1 MIGLAFWAPHPALKA
16 MPVDRARDS
25 SGHRAAGPEE
35 ELQNKNGH
43 PVGATRGSGFSVP
56 PYGMRLDAC
65 RRRLTKRDARPAM
78 LLARRWPQ
86 RCCWPGKRVLAASH
100 AAMGRH
106 RWSRWRRLDGRLWR
120 RFAKISKND
129 GKTVP
134 VAHIASKLLITSWI
148 PSAFGTLCCSASDL
162 EAACR
167 AAQHHPRRRVP
178 RERFAQARRGEEP
191 ALSFESGS
199 RSKLT

>member
-1 MIGLAFWAPHPALKA
+1 MPCKYNLECAQIATATVRTGYGTAGPGCCHQVRMIGLAFWAPHPALKA

-120 RFAKISKND
+120 RFAKISKNELR
-129 GKTVP
+129 
-134 VAHIASKLLITSWI
+134 ASAKPFRS
-148 PSAFGTLCCSASDL
+148 PTL
-162 EAACR
+162 
-167 AAQHHPRRRVP
+167 P
-178 RERFAQARRGEEP
+178 
-191 ALSFESGS
+191 LSY
-199 RSKLT
+199 L

>member
-1 MIGLAFWAPHPALKA
+1 
-16 MPVDRARDS
+16 
-25 SGHRAAGPEE
+25 
-35 ELQNKNGH
+35 
-43 PVGATRGSGFSVP
+43 
-56 PYGMRLDAC
+56 
-65 RRRLTKRDARPAM
+65 M
-78 LLARRWPQ
+78 LLAGETSARGIACGHGSTPLVEMAP
-86 RCCWPGKRVLAASH
+86 PGWKTLEEVCEDFKKRAS
-100 AAMGRH
+100 GV
-106 RWSRWRRLDGRLWR
+106 
-120 RFAKISKND
+120 